1 MILVIPTL
9 IYSMYLCRMSHH
21 FLLILHLLAA
31 AVWVGG
37 HLVLALGILP
47 EVLKKRDPELLLAFE
62 RKYEKIGIPAL
73 LIMVITGIW
82 MAYQF
87 GVDVSQWF
95 HFANP
100 VETAVSVK
108 LTLLFTTIL
117 FALSANIFVLPKLS
131 TRTLPVMAFHI
142 ICVTVIGILM
152 LIVGSFFRYGG
163 LSF

>member
-1 MILVIPTL
+1 
-9 IYSMYLCRMSHH
+9 
-21 FLLILHLLAA
+21 
-31 AVWVGG
+31 
-37 HLVLALGILP
+37 
-47 EVLKKRDPELLLAFE
+47 
-62 RKYEKIGIPAL
+62 
-73 LIMVITGIW
+73 
-82 MAYQF
+82 
-87 GVDVSQWF
+87 VSQWF